1 MIPMT
6 SPGTDPVGEPRLR
19 CLLLSPVAPPDPR
32 NGDSQ
37 YTEDLVRHPP
47 DGVEYVTYME
57 ALASREIEWGPSLR
71 SPRTLRRPG
80 RVVDAVTRAALHT
93 LRRTGLLL
101 PDPVRWVRIRGRF
114 DLVHVHCFPVRFL
127 GDRPPVLLSDS
138 AGTFWYWTHGRGF
151 SKRRVNRLLR
161 RERVVARVARYLHP
175 TVNPDAEALVFFIGA
190 GKRLAQRIGVNASAA
205 TVCAPGVPPAR
216 RSSMANGQTLLFVGR
231 AFEFKGGPDALEI
244 FARVRERMPMT
255 RLLVAGPDRPYAE
268 VPGVEWLGYVSRDR
282 LYDDIYPKADLF
294 LYPTR
299 FDIAPFVVQE
309 ALAHG
314 LPVVAPRTMGLPDL
328 VRHGET
334 GFLFE
339 PRDLTAAAS
348 AVIELLEDGDLL
360 ASSKRAAL
368 LDFERRF
375 SIEHRNRI
383 LGDLYH
389 SLTA

>member
-1 MIPMT
+1 MA
-6 SPGTDPVGEPRLR
+6 PGSRLR
-19 CLLLSPVAPPDPR
+19 CLLLSPVSPPDPW

-37 YTEDLVRHPP
+37 YTQDLVQYPP
-47 DGVEYVTYME
+47 AGIEYVTYID
-57 ALASREIEWGPSLR
+57 ALTREEIEWGPSVR

-80 RVVDAVTRAALHT
+80 RLVDAITRATLHM

-114 DLVHVHCFPVRFL
+114 DVVHVHCLPVRFL
-127 GDRPPVLLSDS
+127 GERPPVLLSDS
-138 AGTFWYWTHGRGF
+138 AGTAWYWIYGRGI
-151 SKRRVNRLLR
+151 SERRVERLLR
-161 RERVVARVARYLHP
+161 RERVVGRVAGYLHP
-175 TVNPDAEALVFFIGA
+175 TANPDGEALLFFIGA
-190 GKRLAQRIGVNASAA
+190 GKRLAERIGVDASTA

-216 RSSMANGQTLLFVGR
+216 RPSTADGKTLLFVGR

-244 FARVRERMPMT
+244 FARVREQIPTT
-255 RLLVAGPDRPYAE
+255 RLLIAGPDRPYAE
-268 VPGVEWLGYVSRDR
+268 VPGVDWLGHVSRDR

-314 LPVVAPRTMGLPDL
+314 IPVVAPRTMGLPDL
-328 VRHGET
+328 VHHGET

-339 PRDLTAAAS
+339 PGDIASAAS
-348 AVIELLEDGDLL
+348 AVTSLLEDRDLL
-360 ASSKRAAL
+360 ERSKRAAQ
-368 LDFERRF
+368 LDYDRRF
-375 SIEHRNRI
+375 SIDHRNRI
-383 LGDLYH
+383 LGRLYR